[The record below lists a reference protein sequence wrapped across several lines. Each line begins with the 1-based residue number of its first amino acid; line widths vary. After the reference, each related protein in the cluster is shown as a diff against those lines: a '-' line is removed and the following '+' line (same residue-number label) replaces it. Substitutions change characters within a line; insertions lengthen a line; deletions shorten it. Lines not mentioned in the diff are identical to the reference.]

1 VRPVAVLEAIV
12 DSVRSRC
19 TDSIIQLNPITLRR
33 GEHVRVVDGPFRDF
47 EAIFENYLS
56 GTKRVAILMKSIE
69 GCGVR
74 VRVDASGV
82 VRLSPESAS
91 LIVPSNGI

>member
-1 VRPVAVLEAIV
+1 MVE
-12 DSVRSRC
+12 
-19 TDSIIQLNPITLRR
+19 
-33 GEHVRVVDGPFRDF
+33 GPFRDF

-74 VRVDASGV
+74 IVANASAV
-82 VRLSPESAS
+82 VRLYPELPSPIA
-91 LIVPSNGI
+91 PSNGS